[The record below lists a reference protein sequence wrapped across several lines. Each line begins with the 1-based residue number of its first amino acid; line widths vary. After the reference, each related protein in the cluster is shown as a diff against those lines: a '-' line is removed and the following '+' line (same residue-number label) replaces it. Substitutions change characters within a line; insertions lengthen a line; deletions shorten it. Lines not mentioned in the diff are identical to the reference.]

1 METYIKARK
10 DKGFSREQAVDA
22 MSNAMSPDRLQRL
35 ENGKVALQPQ
45 DVLAMSKAY
54 NMPELRNHYCTNNCP
69 IGKEYIP
76 EIEMCTNIYEL
87 LVNITLLI
95 ETAYNDRFK
104 LLEKLAQ
111 GKAPAFDDN
120 EFYIIQDNLDKLSA
134 CIEALQ
140 IWYEKSE

>member
-10 DKGFSREQAVDA
+10 DKGLSREQAVDA
-22 MSNAMSPDRLQRL
+22 MAKAISTDRLQRL

-45 DVLAMSKAY
+45 DVLVMSKAY
-54 NMPELRNHYCTNNCP
+54 NMPELRNHYCTNKCP
-69 IGKEYIP
+69 IGKEYTP
-76 EIEMCTNIYEL
+76 QIEMCTNIYEL
-87 LVNITLLI
+87 LVNITLFI

-104 LLEKLAQ
+104 LLEKFAQ
-111 GKAPAFDDN
+111 GKTPAFDDN
-120 EFYIIQDNLDKLSA
+120 EFYEIQENLDKLSA